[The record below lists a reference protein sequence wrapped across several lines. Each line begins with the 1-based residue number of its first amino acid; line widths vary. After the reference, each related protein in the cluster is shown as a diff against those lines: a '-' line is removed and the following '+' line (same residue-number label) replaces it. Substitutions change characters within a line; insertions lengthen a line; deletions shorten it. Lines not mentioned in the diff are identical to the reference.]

1 MGESV
6 SGERSVASLAVVL
19 VLLVVVTAVPAAAQ
33 STTTRTDAR
42 FEPGDVVRTAD
53 ENKVYYE
60 GEFGYRDGQALTRI
74 QKGPFEYNGSNWY
87 RVDNGGTTYY
97 ARGQGLTHYE
107 KRFDNGTDVAMA
119 ESGLAY
125 GPDGFATINSSLHG
139 TIRDA
144 TLFRGQ
150 FWYLV
155 ETRPSLDA
163 QFDDGYYVPGKLLE
177 RTDLPEPIDGRF
189 VQNDVVYA
197 PDGAV
202 TYEDGDVSHLGI
214 DLAGKVVDG
223 PLPSDDRH
231 WYRISVAGS
240 ELYVA
245 AEDLKQ
251 YEQRFR
257 VGDEVRVTAE
267 GEGRGADGLPA
278 VVEPQ
283 IEGGVEDAF
292 IHNAQI
298 WYEIDVAPSTP
309 PQYNDTYYVPDR
321 LLGHTT
327 ISEQANASITSGAGV
342 TVAGGA
348 SVYSDGA
355 TTLNDSAT
363 GVVSKGPFPYE
374 GREWYLIDTGSEM
387 GSIYAPA
394 QELTVHERRY
404 EQGQQLRVYETG
416 TAWGADG
423 YEEIGRQF
431 NGTVR
436 QRVFYDGQYWY
447 EVEGGGDSAATY
459 WVPSDLLK
467 LDLQF
472 SVFGAR

>member
-1 MGESV
+1 M
-6 SGERSVASLAVVL
+6 LA
-19 VLLVVVTAVPAAAQ
+19 LLVVVTSVPAAAQ

-60 GEFGYRDGQALTRI
+60 GDFGYRDGQALTRI
-74 QKGPFEYNGSNWY
+74 ETGPFEYNGSNWY

-97 ARGQGLTHYE
+97 ARAKGLTHYE

-125 GPDGFATINSSLHG
+125 GPDGFETINSSLRG

-177 RTDLPEPIDGRF
+177 RTELPEPVDGRF

-197 PDGAV
+197 PDGAL
-202 TYEDGDVSHLGI
+202 TYEDGEFGHLGI
-214 DLAGKVVDG
+214 DLAAKVVDG
-223 PLPSDDRH
+223 PVTHDDRH
-231 WYRISVAGS
+231 WYRVAVAGN

-245 AEDLKQ
+245 AEDLKH

-283 IEGGVEDAF
+283 IEGEVEDAF

-298 WYEIDVAPSTP
+298 WYQIDVAPSTP
-309 PQYNDTYYVPDR
+309 AQYNDTYFVPDR

-327 ISEQANASITSGAGV
+327 LPETSTETAITDGAGV
-342 TVAGGA
+342 TVAA
-348 SVYSDGA
+348 DATVYSDGA
-355 TTLNDSAT
+355 TTLNDSAA
-363 GVVSKGPFPYE
+363 GVVSKGPYPYE
-374 GREWYLIDTGSEM
+374 GRDWYLIDTGSEM
-387 GSIYAPA
+387 GRIYAPA
-394 QELTVHERRY
+394 DRITVRERRY
-404 EQGQQLRVYETG
+404 EQGQQLRVFKNG
-416 TAWGADG
+416 TAWRSDG
-423 YEEIGRQF
+423 YDEVGRQV
-431 NGTVR
+431 NGTV
-436 QRVFYDGQYWY
+436 QQHVFYDGQYWY
-447 EVEGGGDSAATY
+447 EIEDDGDSAATY

-472 SVFGAR
+472 STFGAR